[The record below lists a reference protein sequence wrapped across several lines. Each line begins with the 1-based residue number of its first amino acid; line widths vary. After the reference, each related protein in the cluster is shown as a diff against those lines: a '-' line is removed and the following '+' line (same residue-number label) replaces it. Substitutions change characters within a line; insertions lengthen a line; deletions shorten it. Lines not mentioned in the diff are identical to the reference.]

1 MHTLYI
7 ACASMMNVLFSGL
20 FDWIGMDILNVN
32 HISDN
37 THVHTNS
44 PIIVYRSNSVWTL
57 IRYVG
62 VFSRVVSFDNYPV
75 LYLILI
81 RDSFS
86 IFSFVIDFDQSLF
99 AFFDV
104 FPISIMSN
112 VEKGITPKH

>member
-7 ACASMMNVLFSGL
+7 ACASMMNVRFSAF

-44 PIIVYRSNSVWTL
+44 PIIVYSSNSVWTL
-57 IRYVG
+57 IRDVG
-62 VFSRVVSFDNYPV
+62 VFSRLVSFDNYPV
-75 LYLILI
+75 PYVIFI

-86 IFSFVIDFDQSLF
+86 IFSFVVDFDQPLL
-99 AFFDV
+99 AFLDV

-112 VEKGITPKH
+112 VEKGITSKH